1 MSEWGCFLLYT
12 RNVVQILLLC
22 MHEMLT
28 LRLFSDPKN
37 KPLDIYLSLSVL
49 HIKYVHKDVYK

>member
-1 MSEWGCFLLYT
+1 M
-12 RNVVQILLLC
+12 QILLLC